1 VRDAPATGQTHLNF
15 LEFRSQDN
23 FQWVAE
29 GPDTPN
35 GTVLSFRP
43 ERLPERL
50 PRALLEE
57 VRATPARCFGQ
68 LRGNDELTPR
78 PRRVVHES

>member
-1 VRDAPATGQTHLNF
+1 VRDAPVTGQTHLNF
-15 LEFRSQDN
+15 LEFRSQNN
-23 FQWVAE
+23 FQWIAE

-57 VRATPARCFGQ
+57 VRATPAHCFDSFRANGD
-68 LRGNDELTPR
+68 L
-78 PRRVVHES
+78 